1 MASKKDSGTT
11 AISSALRQRAGESIQ
26 EDRPGPV
33 IPRATIR
40 LHTYIAHQLFFG
52 RKEGEG
58 RQYRDQCFASFA
70 ANLNALWTCAQADDP
85 YADARL
91 IQIEEQIDV
100 LRDKVTYLLQSLDN
114 LLGSLE
120 DSGIRVETHHS
131 VRPVDVPIAFRT
143 VHASVAVQILGS
155 VDRAIQKALMAR
167 HFGLVTAQDWQRVLE
182 QSVAP
187 MRHLFKL
194 AQFRASGA
202 TRDDVAANNA
212 RARAAL
218 DKLGQLPAD
227 VLQGL
232 RRPQLGPRPGKGSSL
247 LFTGGADFGNNTG
260 AGDVSIVAQSL
271 KAMNPKLSVAPIVV
285 NERNDNEMEAAP
297 ADLPTETPVVTRKR
311 SAGGVRE

>member
-1 MASKKDSGTT
+1 MASKKDSVTT
-11 AISSALRQRAGESIQ
+11 AMSSALRQRAGESMQ

-70 ANLNALWTCAQADDP
+70 ANLTALWTCAQADDP

-100 LRDKVTYLLQSLDN
+100 LRDKVTHLLQSLDN

-120 DSGIRVETHHS
+120 DSGIRVETHQS

-182 QSVAP
+182 QSTAP

-202 TRDDVAANNA
+202 TRDDFAANNA

-218 DKLGQLPAD
+218 EKLGQLPAD

-232 RRPQLGPRPGKGSSL
+232 RRPQLGPRPGRGSSL
-247 LFTGGADFGNNTG
+247 LFAGGADSGDSMG
-260 AGDVSIVAQSL
+260 ASDDSIVAQSL
-271 KAMNPKLSVAPIVV
+271 KAMNSKLSVAPIVV
-285 NERNDNEMEAAP
+285 SERNDNEMEAAP
-297 ADLPTETPVVTRKR
+297 ADQPIETPVVTRKR